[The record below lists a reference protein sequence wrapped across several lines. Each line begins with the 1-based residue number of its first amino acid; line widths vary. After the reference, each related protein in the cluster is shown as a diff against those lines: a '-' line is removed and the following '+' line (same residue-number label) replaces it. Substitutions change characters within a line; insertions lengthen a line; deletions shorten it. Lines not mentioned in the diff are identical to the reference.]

1 MSNTAKAAA
10 SAVVVTPANVEQTG
24 NTVNSMI
31 QTMQANPY
39 GALCFVIIC
48 AAVAYIVTSCLNKR
62 S

>member
-10 SAVVVTPANVEQTG
+10 SAVVVTPANVEQAG
-24 NTVNSMI
+24 NTVNSFI

-39 GALCFVIIC
+39 GGLCLVLIC
-48 AAVAYIVTSCLNKR
+48 AAVAYIIASCINKR